1 MSRPPTL
8 STGSDACAARYRN
21 AAATLTIA
29 VAMLAALPAPALAQ
43 NDDDVTIRF
52 GNASASV
59 HEGDPLG
66 ISVSFSEP
74 AGTVVPDG
82 EFFVTIYFTRTD
94 KGGARYQGDYWGAG
108 SAKVHNFVE
117 RHFVGFAFH
126 ARTDDVVDPGE
137 SVVIGFDETRLPDG
151 LVVGEPSTIEVTIL
165 DGPSTPAT
173 STNIA
178 LSVDP
183 TSVSEDAGRTTV
195 TVEGTLDGA
204 TRSSDTPVMVSV
216 GSGTATAGTDFRTV
230 RDFTLT
236 IPDGQ
241 TSGTAT
247 FTLTPTD
254 DNLDEDTETLAVS
267 GTTDGLTVDSTT
279 LEITDNDTASTTV
292 TLSVSPDAVSEGAG
306 RTRVTVT
313 GTLND
318 AARTS
323 ATSVSVT
330 VEDGTATAE
339 TDFDTVSGFTLTIPA
354 KATSGTATFTLTP
367 TDDDV
372 EEGAETLVVSGT
384 TDGLTVDSATLE
396 ITDNDA
402 ASTRVALSVDPDAVS
417 EGASEQT
424 VTVTGTL
431 NGAARTSATS
441 VNVSVGGGT
450 ATAGTDFDTVSDF
463 ALTIPARL
471 RSGTATFTL
480 NPANDDVYEGAET
493 LTVSGSATGLTVDSA
508 TLTLNDNDVASTKV
522 ILSLDPSAVSEG
534 AGGPTVRVTGT
545 LDGSARTAATEV
557 TVSVGGA
564 TATAGTDFD
573 TVSPFT
579 LTIPAEAMSGTA
591 TFTLTVTDDGTY
603 EGAETLTV
611 SGAATGLT
619 VDSATL
625 TITDNDVAPTK
636 VILSVDQ
643 STVSEGAGRTTV
655 EVTATLDGAALTTA
669 TSVAVS
675 VVGGTA
681 TAGTDFDR
689 VSSFRLTIPA
699 EAMSGTGSFTLTPND
714 DSMHEGAETLTVGGS
729 ASGLTVD
736 STTLTITDN
745 DGAPTKVILSVD
757 RTTVSEGAGPTTVRV
772 TGALDGSALAGAT
785 SVSVTVEDGTATAG
799 TDFDTVQNFTLTIPA
814 QATSGSATFT
824 LTPTDDGRVEGSE
837 TLTVSGNTTGLTVD
851 PATLTIIDN
860 DAASTRVIL
869 SVVPSV
875 VSEGASATPVTVTGT
890 LDGVARDS
898 ATSVTVSVGGGTAT
912 AETDFDTVSDFTL
925 TIGAEATSG
934 TATFSLTPIDDDT
947 AEGAE
952 TLTVSGTTVGL
963 TVSPTTLTITD
974 NDATSVKRRNS
985 PPSFNQD
992 SYTFEL
998 QEKRNGNGNGL
1009 PLGYLEATD
1018 PDNDPISYDLL
1029 QDAENLFDIR
1039 RSNGMVVYVGLGEHY
1054 EAGPPYFELMGVA
1067 SDPAGLKATVP
1078 VMVMVMPENRQP
1090 VAADDAAE
1098 TPEDTPALIDVLAND
1113 TDPDGDRMQ
1122 ILAITQPTHGTT
1134 TVVEGEVRYVPAPD
1148 YHGPDAFSYTAGDG
1162 GGLSAKANV
1171 AVTVLPVNEA
1181 PAPVGVIPDQML
1193 EEGADPVTLDLAP
1206 YFTDV
1211 DGDVLMFEALSSD
1224 PEVTTVTVSG
1234 TTLTLTPVV
1243 TGAAMVTVTAR
1254 DAEGLTATQVF
1265 GVAVGDDWVRMVM
1278 TDTLAAL
1285 GRGHLSSV
1293 RQTVGRRLET
1303 GGEETPRL
1311 QVAGQRWAPGAFDSP
1326 TAGGLAQSQ
1335 SWLARAATLRQRGSA
1350 TDLAGTSAD
1359 PFPQY
1364 TSAVGGFGGLAG
1376 DWDQALQGTD
1386 VLLAF
1391 GGSAQ
1396 DEPVASGGE
1405 RRWTVWGQG
1414 DLQTFRGAPDALMGF
1429 DGDLRTGYL
1438 GVDAQVSQQW
1448 LLGVA
1453 VARSG
1458 GSGTWQAGSAGGRL
1472 TTTLTTVHPYLRW
1485 GNGATTVFA
1494 VAGAGRGTATN
1505 VRTATGRQ
1513 GTSPLSLDLGLVE
1526 ARRRL
1531 ATVGR
1536 NVQIGL
1542 RGEASWARLA
1552 TGPGNETV
1560 DGLQAEVRR
1569 LRGGVEVTRQMGGP
1583 AGMTLTPF
1591 GALSARRDRGAGRTG
1606 TGLEVAGGIRLRG
1619 GRVQVEAQGRR
1630 LILHS
1635 ATGYTEQGVSLAA
1648 SVGAGPYQ
1656 EGLTLS
1662 VQPTWGVTGIGADT
1676 LWQDQIRTQ
1685 VQGVDPGGAGVAA
1698 RIGYGLRLPGGSLL
1712 TPFGSYG
1719 ERAGLGQRVQ
1729 LGARVGTLG
1738 QVSPGLGGPL
1748 DLEFTGERY
1757 ARQGGVADHRV
1768 SLLGIV
1774 TFSGREPAP
1783 SEMPATAT
1791 PPARTAVD
1799 TAAAAPTVPEPE
1811 AREKLEQAVRQPLE
1825 RAPATVTM
1833 LRRVIAA
1840 PPAPGRPE
1848 LEALIA
1854 PQHAVTSPARAVAP
1868 NVTAVPVQPGVRPNR
1883 PPVFSHRSYAFELP
1897 GGLIGRSTG
1906 VPVGAVMARDPDHAP
1921 VIYALAVGDA
1931 RRFTIE
1937 ASSGTITYTGSPTDL
1952 DGPPRRYVLTVTAR
1966 DTGRLMAEAT
1976 VVVTVGSV
1984 DNAPSAVDDVASRL
1998 SAEPTAHRR

>member
-1 MSRPPTL
+1 M
-8 STGSDACAARYRN
+8 
-21 AAATLTIA
+21 
-29 VAMLAALPAPALAQ
+29 
-43 NDDDVTIRF
+43 
-52 GNASASV
+52 
-59 HEGDPLG
+59 
-66 ISVSFSEP
+66 
-74 AGTVVPDG
+74 
-82 EFFVTIYFTRTD
+82 
-94 KGGARYQGDYWGAG
+94 
-108 SAKVHNFVE
+108 
-117 RHFVGFAFH
+117 
-126 ARTDDVVDPGE
+126 
-137 SVVIGFDETRLPDG
+137 
-151 LVVGEPSTIEVTIL
+151 
-165 DGPSTPAT
+165 
-173 STNIA
+173 
-178 LSVDP
+178 
-183 TSVSEDAGRTTV
+183 
-195 TVEGTLDGA
+195 
-204 TRSSDTPVMVSV
+204 
-216 GSGTATAGTDFRTV
+216 
-230 RDFTLT
+230 
-236 IPDGQ
+236 
-241 TSGTAT
+241 
-247 FTLTPTD
+247 TPTD
-254 DNLDEDTETLAVS
+254 DNLDEDTETLTVS
-267 GTTDGLTVDSTT
+267 GT
-279 LEITDNDTASTTV
+279 A
-292 TLSVSPDAVSEGAG
+292 
-306 RTRVTVT
+306 
-313 GTLND
+313 
-318 AARTS
+318 
-323 ATSVSVT
+323 
-330 VEDGTATAE
+330 
-339 TDFDTVSGFTLTIPA
+339 
-354 KATSGTATFTLTP
+354 
-367 TDDDV
+367 
-372 EEGAETLVVSGT
+372 
-384 TDGLTVDSATLE
+384 DGLTVDSATLE
-396 ITDNDA
+396 ITDNDT
-402 ASTRVALSVDPDAVS
+402 ASTKVTLSVDPDAVS
-417 EGASEQT
+417 EDAGETTITVTGTLDGATRTSETSVTVSVGGDTATAGTDFDTVSSFTLTISANARSGTATFRLIPTDDSVLEGAETLTVNGTATTSGLAVDSATLTITDNDVASTRVLLSLNPPTVSEGAGETT

-431 NGAARTSATS
+431 DGSARTGATDVTVSLKDGTATAGTDFDTVSSVTVTIDAEAMSGTGTFTLTPTDDGIYEGAETLTVGGTTTGLTVDPATLTITDNDTEPTRVILSVDPATVSEGAGETTVTVTATLDGAALTNATSVTVSVAGDTATAGTDFDTVSSFTLTIPAEAMSETGSFTLTPTDDDMHEGAETVTVSGTTDDLPVDETTLTITDNDGAPTKVLLSVKPVTVSEGAGETTITVTGTLDGAALTSATA
-441 VNVSVGGGT
+441 VSVSVEDGT

-463 ALTIPARL
+463 PLTILAQ
-471 RSGTATFTL
+471 
-480 NPANDDVYEGAET
+480 
-493 LTVSGSATGLTVDSA
+493 
-508 TLTLNDNDVASTKV
+508 
-522 ILSLDPSAVSEG
+522 
-534 AGGPTVRVTGT
+534 
-545 LDGSARTAATEV
+545 
-557 TVSVGGA
+557 
-564 TATAGTDFD
+564 
-573 TVSPFT
+573 
-579 LTIPAEAMSGTA
+579 AMSGTA
-591 TFTLTVTDDGTY
+591 TFTLT
-603 EGAETLTV
+603 
-611 SGAATGLT
+611 
-619 VDSATL
+619 
-625 TITDNDVAPTK
+625 
-636 VILSVDQ
+636 
-643 STVSEGAGRTTV
+643 
-655 EVTATLDGAALTTA
+655 
-669 TSVAVS
+669 
-675 VVGGTA
+675 
-681 TAGTDFDR
+681 
-689 VSSFRLTIPA
+689 
-699 EAMSGTGSFTLTPND
+699 
-714 DSMHEGAETLTVGGS
+714 
-729 ASGLTVD
+729 
-736 STTLTITDN
+736 
-745 DGAPTKVILSVD
+745 
-757 RTTVSEGAGPTTVRV
+757 
-772 TGALDGSALAGAT
+772 
-785 SVSVTVEDGTATAG
+785 
-799 TDFDTVQNFTLTIPA
+799 
-814 QATSGSATFT
+814 
-824 LTPTDDGRVEGSE
+824 PTDDERSEGSE
-837 TLTVSGNTTGLTVD
+837 TLTVSGNTNGLTVD
-851 PATLTIIDN
+851 SVTLTIIDN

-869 SVVPSV
+869 SVVPAA
-875 VSEGASATPVTVTGT
+875 VSEGADATTVTVTGT
-890 LDGVARDS
+890 LNGAALD
-898 ATSVTVSVGGGTAT
+898 SVTLVNVSVGDGAAT
-912 AETDFDTVSDFTL
+912 AGTDFDTVSDFPL
-925 TIGAEATSG
+925 TIDANAAIGSAM
-934 TATFSLTPIDDDT
+934 FDLTPIDDDMV
-947 AEGAE
+947 EGGE
-952 TLTVSGTTVGL
+952 TITVSGSTNGL

-974 NDATSVKRRNS
+974 NDAAPVQQRNS
-985 PPSFNQD
+985 PPVFNQD

-998 QEKRNGNGNGL
+998 QEKKDGNGDGV
-1009 PLGYLEATD
+1009 PLGYIPATD
-1018 PDNDPISYDLL
+1018 PDNDPITYDLMD
-1029 QDAENLFDIR
+1029 DADNRFDIR
-1039 RSNGMVVYVGLGEHY
+1039 RSNGMVVYVGPGENY
-1054 EAGPPYFELMGVA
+1054 QAGPPYYELMGVA
-1067 SDPAGLKATVP
+1067 TDPAGLKATVP
-1078 VMVMVMPENRQP
+1078 VMVMVMPENQQP

-1122 ILAITQPTHGTT
+1122 ILAITQPSHGTT

-1148 YHGPDAFSYTAGDG
+1148 YHGPDTFSYTAGDG
-1162 GGLSAKANV
+1162 GGLTAKATV

-1181 PAPVGVIPDQML
+1181 PTPVGVIPDQTL
-1193 EEGADPVTLDLAP
+1193 QEGADPVTLDLAP

-1783 SEMPATAT
+1783 REMPATAT

-1811 AREKLEQAVRQPLE
+1811 AREKLEQAVRQPLK

-1952 DGPPRRYVLTVTAR
+1952 DGTPRRYVLTVTAR
-1966 DTGRLMAEAT
+1966 DTGRLMAEAI

-1984 DNAPSAVDDVASRL
+1984 DKAPKAVDDVASRL
-1998 SAEPTAHRR
+1998 SARPTAHRR

>member
-137 SVVIGFDETRLPDG
+137 SVVFEFDETRLPDG

-216 GSGTATAGTDFRTV
+216 GSDTATAGTDFRTV

-254 DNLDEDTETLAVS
+254 DNLDEDTETLTVS
-267 GTTDGLTVDSTT
+267 GAADGLTVDSAT
-279 LEITDNDTASTTV
+279 LEITDNDAASTRV
-292 TLSVSPDAVSEGAG
+292 ALSVDPDAVSEGASEQ
-306 RTRVTVT
+306 TVTVT
-313 GTLND
+313 GTLDD

-354 KATSGTATFTLTP
+354 EATSGTATFTLTP

-534 AGGPTVRVTGT
+534 AGGPTVTVTGT

-591 TFTLTVTDDGTY
+591 TFTLTLTDDGTY

-611 SGAATGLT
+611 SGATTGLT

-625 TITDNDVAPTK
+625 TLTDNDVAPTR
-636 VILSVDQ
+636 VILSVDP
-643 STVSEGAGRTTV
+643 STVSEGAGGTTV
-655 EVTATLDGAALTTA
+655 DVTATLDGAALTTA
-669 TSVAVS
+669 TSVTVS
-675 VVGGTA
+675 VGGDTA
-681 TAGTDFDR
+681 TAGNDFGT
-689 VSSFRLTIPA
+689 VSSFTLTIPA
-699 EAMSGTGSFTLTPND
+699 EAMSGTRTFTLTPTD
-714 DSMHEGAETLTVGGS
+714 DGMYEGAETLSVSGS
-729 ASGLTVD
+729 TDDLPVD
-736 STTLTITDN
+736 GTTLTITDN

-757 RTTVSEGAGPTTVRV
+757 PATVSEGAGETTITV
-772 TGALDGSALAGAT
+772 TGTLDGSALTSPTPVTVSVGGDTATAGTDFAPVSSFPLTILAQAT
-785 SVSVTVEDGTATAG
+785 SGTATFTLTPTDDERSEGTETLTVSGNTNGLTVDSATLTLIDNDAASTKVILSVVPAVVSEGASTTNVTVTGTLNGAVLDSVTSVTVSVGDGTATAG
-799 TDFDTVQNFTLTIPA
+799 TDFDTVSDFPLTIDA
-814 QATSGSATFT
+814 NATIGSAM
-824 LTPTDDGRVEGSE
+824 
-837 TLTVSGNTTGLTVD
+837 
-851 PATLTIIDN
+851 
-860 DAASTRVIL
+860 
-869 SVVPSV
+869 
-875 VSEGASATPVTVTGT
+875 
-890 LDGVARDS
+890 
-898 ATSVTVSVGGGTAT
+898 
-912 AETDFDTVSDFTL
+912 FD
-925 TIGAEATSG
+925 
-934 TATFSLTPIDDDT
+934 LTPIDDDNV
-947 AEGAE
+947 EGGE
-952 TLTVSGTTVGL
+952 TVTVSGSTNGL
-963 TVSPTTLTITD
+963 TVSPATLTITD
-974 NDATSVKRRNS
+974 NDAAPVQQRNS
-985 PPSFNQD
+985 PPVFNQD

-998 QEKRNGNGNGL
+998 QEKQDGNGNGL
-1009 PLGYLEATD
+1009 PLGYLTATD
-1018 PDNDPISYDLL
+1018 PDNDPITYDLMD
-1029 QDAENLFDIR
+1029 DADNRFDIR
-1039 RSNGMVVYVGLGEHY
+1039 RSNGMVVYVGPGENY
-1054 EAGPPYFELMGVA
+1054 EAGPPYYELMGVA

-1090 VAADDAAE
+1090 VAADDVAE

-1122 ILAITQPTHGTT
+1122 ILAITQPSHGTT
-1134 TVVEGEVRYVPAPD
+1134 TVVAGEVRYVPAPD
-1148 YHGPDAFSYTAGDG
+1148 YHGSDAFSYTAGDG

-1181 PAPVGVIPDQML
+1181 PAPVGVIPDQTL
-1193 EEGADPVTLDLAP
+1193 QEGADPVTLDLAP

-1243 TGAAMVTVTAR
+1243 TGAAMVTATAR

-1265 GVAVGDDWVRMVM
+1265 GVAVGDAWVRMVM

-1311 QVAGQRWAPGAFDSP
+1311 QVAGQRWAPAAFD
-1326 TAGGLAQSQ
+1326 TLAGGGLAQSQ
-1335 SWLARAATLRQRGSA
+1335 SWLARAAMLRQRGSA

-1359 PFPQY
+1359 PFLRHSRALGSF
-1364 TSAVGGFGGLAG
+1364 TGFAS
-1376 DWDQALQGTD
+1376 DWNQALQGTD

-1391 GGSAQ
+1391 GGGQ
-1396 DEPVASGGE
+1396 DAPEAPGGE

-1414 DLQTFRGAPDALMGF
+1414 DLQTFRGAPEARRGF
-1429 DGDLRTGYL
+1429 DGDLRTGYV
-1438 GVDAQVSQQW
+1438 GVDAQVSRQW

-1458 GSGTWQAGSAGGRL
+1458 GSGTWQAGAATGQL
-1472 TTTLTTVHPYLRW
+1472 TTTLTTVHPYLALGQR
-1485 GNGATTVFA
+1485 GYHRIRRGRRGPRNGGQRPHSDRE
-1494 VAGAGRGTATN
+1494 AGHEPAEPR
-1505 VRTATGRQ
+1505 
-1513 GTSPLSLDLGLVE
+1513 P
-1526 ARRRL
+1526 
-1531 ATVGR
+1531 
-1536 NVQIGL
+1536 
-1542 RGEASWARLA
+1542 
-1552 TGPGNETV
+1552 GPG
-1560 DGLQAEVRR
+1560 
-1569 LRGGVEVTRQMGGP
+1569 GGP
-1583 AGMTLTPF
+1583 APAGDGGPERADRITGRGVV
-1591 GALSARRDRGAGRTG
+1591 GATGDRTGRRDGGRA
-1606 TGLEVAGGIRLRG
+1606 AGGG
-1619 GRVQVEAQGRR
+1619 
-1630 LILHS
+1630 
-1635 ATGYTEQGVSLAA
+1635 
-1648 SVGAGPYQ
+1648 
-1656 EGLTLS
+1656 
-1662 VQPTWGVTGIGADT
+1662 
-1676 LWQDQIRTQ
+1676 
-1685 VQGVDPGGAGVAA
+1685 
-1698 RIGYGLRLPGGSLL
+1698 
-1712 TPFGSYG
+1712 
-1719 ERAGLGQRVQ
+1719 
-1729 LGARVGTLG
+1729 
-1738 QVSPGLGGPL
+1738 
-1748 DLEFTGERY
+1748 
-1757 ARQGGVADHRV
+1757 
-1768 SLLGIV
+1768 
-1774 TFSGREPAP
+1774 
-1783 SEMPATAT
+1783 
-1791 PPARTAVD
+1791 
-1799 TAAAAPTVPEPE
+1799 
-1811 AREKLEQAVRQPLE
+1811 
-1825 RAPATVTM
+1825 
-1833 LRRVIAA
+1833 A
-1840 PPAPGRPE
+1840 PPAGRRRGDATDERPGR
-1848 LEALIA
+1848 
-1854 PQHAVTSPARAVAP
+1854 H
-1868 NVTAVPVQPGVRPNR
+1868 
-1883 PPVFSHRSYAFELP
+1883 
-1897 GGLIGRSTG
+1897 
-1906 VPVGAVMARDPDHAP
+1906 D
-1921 VIYALAVGDA
+1921 GDA
-1931 RRFTIE
+1931 VRRPE
-1937 ASSGTITYTGSPTDL
+1937 CA
-1952 DGPPRRYVLTVTAR
+1952 A
-1966 DTGRLMAEAT
+1966 
-1976 VVVTVGSV
+1976 
-1984 DNAPSAVDDVASRL
+1984 
-1998 SAEPTAHRR
+1998 